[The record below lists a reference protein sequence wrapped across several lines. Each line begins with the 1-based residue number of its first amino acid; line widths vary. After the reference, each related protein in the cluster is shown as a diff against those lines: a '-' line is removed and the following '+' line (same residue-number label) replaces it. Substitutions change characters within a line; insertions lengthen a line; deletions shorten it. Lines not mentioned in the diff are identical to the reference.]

1 MAPEYLAHGQLTE
14 KADVY
19 SYGVLLLEIVTGR
32 QTNRSKTI
40 EYSESLVTLVSF
52 LSKNCYML
60 LIKMSSFS
68 FLGMEQAWK
77 HFLHRT
83 MEELFDPNLML
94 QNYIN
99 FNVKNEVKRVLHVG
113 LLCTQEI
120 PSLRP
125 PMSTVLRMLVK
136 KEEELPTPTN
146 PPFIDEDTMELNDT
160 VENPG
165 HPLRSG
171 DSASIANV
179 SHSSFYPR

>member
-1 MAPEYLAHGQLTE
+1 
-14 KADVY
+14 
-19 SYGVLLLEIVTGR
+19 
-32 QTNRSKTI
+32 
-40 EYSESLVTLVSF
+40 
-52 LSKNCYML
+52 ML
-60 LIKMSSFS
+60 MIKMSSFS